1 MSLAI
6 ALIGVT
12 AWLVTFAALT
22 SHGAH
27 A

>member
-1 MSLAI
+1 MTLAI
-6 ALIGVT
+6 VIVGLTV
-12 AWLVTFAALT
+12 WLVTFAALT